1 MKRTL
6 IVDCGATKTDWLA
19 SDGTFVQTAGFNLA
33 HTPEKTLLEILDSAA
48 QQLGGDFGAV
58 YFYAAGLVGDSPV
71 DLCRW
76 FPGAQVEYAS
86 DMLGA
91 ARAVCGREAGIA
103 AIVGTGANTCQWD
116 GEKMVRQV
124 RSGGFILGDEGSA
137 SVLGKLFVGDFI
149 KNLVPESMA
158 QAFSQQYQSDY
169 ATLVH
174 QVYLAQAPAR
184 FLGGLAPFIL
194 SFYDKEEY
202 AKNLVDN
209 NFRRFFHRNVCTY
222 DPLPLGVVGGFG
234 HACRSILMRI
244 GQEEFDIPFIAILP
258 SPLEGLLKYHGV

>member
-1 MKRTL
+1 
-6 IVDCGATKTDWLA
+6 
-19 SDGTFVQTAGFNLA
+19 
-33 HTPEKTLLEILDSAA
+33 
-48 QQLGGDFGAV
+48 
-58 YFYAAGLVGDSPV
+58 
-71 DLCRW
+71 
-76 FPGAQVEYAS
+76 
-86 DMLGA
+86 
-91 ARAVCGREAGIA
+91 
-103 AIVGTGANTCQWD
+103 IVGTGANTCQWD
-116 GEKMVRQV
+116 GEKMVCQV

-137 SVLGKLFVGDFI
+137 SVPGKLFVGDFI

-194 SFYDKEEY
+194 SFYEKEEY

>member
-19 SDGTFVQTAGFNLA
+19 SDGTLIQTAGFNLA
-33 HTPEKTLLEILDSAA
+33 HTPEKALTEILDRAV
-48 QQLGGDFGAV
+48 QQLGGDFGAIH
-58 YFYAAGLVGDSPV
+58 FYAAGLVGDSPV

-137 SVLGKLFVGDFI
+137 SVLGRLFVGDFI
-149 KNLVPESMA
+149 KNLVPENMVRT
-158 QAFSQQYQSDY
+158 FSQLYQSDY
-169 ATLVH
+169 VNLVH
-174 QVYLAQAPAR
+174 QVYQAPAPAR

-194 SFYDKEEY
+194 SFYEQEEY
-202 AKNLVDN
+202 ARNLVDN
-209 NFRRFFHRNVCTY
+209 NFRRFFRRTVCTY

-234 HACRSILMRI
+234 HACRNILMRI
-244 GQEEFDIPFIAILP
+244 GREEFDIPFIAILS
-258 SPLEGLLKYHGV
+258 SPLEGLMKYHGV